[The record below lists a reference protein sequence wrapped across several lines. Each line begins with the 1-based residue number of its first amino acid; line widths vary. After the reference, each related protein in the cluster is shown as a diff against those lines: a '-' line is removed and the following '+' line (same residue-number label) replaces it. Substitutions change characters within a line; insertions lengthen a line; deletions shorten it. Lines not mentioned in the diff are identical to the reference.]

1 MSEFSTA
8 LKVADAIGSASLSGR
23 SVIPCSTTV
32 PQESD
37 RLPVHLEEIRPDMMC
52 GPDGVDP
59 DAETQYGYSRYD
71 DYGDYPYSPESA
83 PTAIVTTR
91 SDSSSVIAMAILA
104 AAVMICAAII
114 VVVVMTDTPNGVT
127 SAPVST
133 TVVRTT
139 VTAAP
144 EPSSPTPTPTAAPPP
159 PQSTAVSR
167 PTEPMS
173 SSLQRLRTQATFD
186 SRIGF
191 NAGSLWVPQLSS
203 KRPGIVDDGI
213 VWDYDEIWQEHLR
226 LRQQYGAILLWSAD
240 WDLSADDLWV
250 TVATTGFPTADGA
263 RQWCLNHGRDTWH
276 CFPAQLR

>member
-1 MSEFSTA
+1 METNTKTA
-8 LKVADAIGSASLSGR
+8 VASPAGLLGGATAALA
-23 SVIPCSTTV
+23 
-32 PQESD
+32 
-37 RLPVHLEEIRPDMMC
+37 
-52 GPDGVDP
+52 DP

-71 DYGDYPYSPESA
+71 YEDYPFSPESA

-104 AAVMICAAII
+104 AAVMICAVIV
-114 VVVVMTDTPNGVT
+114 VVVVMTNTPDTDT
-127 SAPVST
+127 STPAPT
-133 TVVRTT
+133 TIIRST

-159 PQSTAVSR
+159 VQGTAVPS
-167 PTEPMS
+167 PTLPVS
-173 SSLQRLRTQATFD
+173 SSLQRLRTQAALDT
-186 SRIGF
+186 RTGL

-203 KRPGIVDDGI
+203 KRPGTVDDGI
-213 VWDYDEIWQEHLR
+213 VWDHYDIWQEHLR

-240 WDLSADDLWV
+240 WYFSADDFWV

-276 CFPAQLR
+276 CLPAQLR

>member
-1 MSEFSTA
+1 M
-8 LKVADAIGSASLSGR
+8 VSG
-23 SVIPCSTTV
+23 PN
-32 PQESD
+32 D
-37 RLPVHLEEIRPDMMC
+37 
-52 GPDGVDP
+52 VDP

-71 DYGDYPYSPESA
+71 DYEDYPYSPESA

-104 AAVMICAAII
+104 AAVMICAVIV
-114 VVVVMTDTPNGVT
+114 VVVVMTKTPDTVT
-127 SAPVST
+127 STPAPT
-133 TVVRTT
+133 TIIRST

-144 EPSSPTPTPTAAPPP
+144 EPSSPTPPPTRMPTAAPPTV
-159 PQSTAVSR
+159 QNTAV
-167 PTEPMS
+167 PAPAVPVF
-173 SSLQRLRTQATFD
+173 SSLQRLRNQATLDF
-186 SRIGF
+186 RAGL

-203 KRPGIVDDGI
+203 KRPGTVDDGI
-213 VWDYDEIWQEHLR
+213 VWDHDDIWVEHMR

-240 WDLSADDLWV
+240 WNFGADDLWV